1 MSGNEAI
8 TVSVNVEINVSDE
21 TAESCCKLLT
31 WYVEDNDNLMVIQK
45 TIDGKPVVTLEE
57 KSCRV
62 SQN

>member
-1 MSGNEAI
+1 MKNETYVLVNAEI
-8 TVSVNVEINVSDE
+8 TVSDR

-31 WYVEDNDNLMVIQK
+31 WYVEDHDNLMVIQK
-45 TIDGKPVVTLEE
+45 TIDDKPVVMLEE

>member
-1 MSGNEAI
+1 MKNEVNFRVNAVI
-8 TVSVNVEINVSDE
+8 TVSDE
-21 TAESCCKLLT
+21 TAVSCCKLLT

-45 TIDGKPVVTLEE
+45 TIDDKPVVMLEE